1 MTFARTSAWLVEERW
16 AKAYPLG
23 DLTTIGRGPQST
35 IILRDSA
42 VSRLHAEVRKEGEA
56 FVLRAQGA
64 SGTRVNGQP
73 VGSEWPL
80 REGDVI
86 EIAFTSLRFTARAPT
101 NEMFVIP
108 RDVPTPR
115 DTQEGPTQA
124 AIRALNR
131 SEIVAASRRGWRRFW
146 HWLTHRANTE

>member
-1 MTFARTSAWLVEERW
+1 MTFARTSAWLVDERW

-23 DLTTIGRGPQST
+23 DRTTIGRGPEST

-42 VSRLHAEVRKEGEA
+42 VSRLHAELSKEGEV
-56 FVLRAQGA
+56 FVLRALGS
-64 SGTRVNGQP
+64 SGTKVNGQR
-73 VGSEWPL
+73 VGSEWAL

-124 AIRALNR
+124 AIRAISQ

-146 HWLTHRANTE
+146 YWLTRRANTE